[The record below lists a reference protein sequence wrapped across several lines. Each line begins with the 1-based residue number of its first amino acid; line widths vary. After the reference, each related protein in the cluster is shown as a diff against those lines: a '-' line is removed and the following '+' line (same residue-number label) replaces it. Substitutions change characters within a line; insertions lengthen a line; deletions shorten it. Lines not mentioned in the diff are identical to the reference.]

1 MEIPLLFILSQSFSN
16 LKDISVFNSFQVI
29 WCVWQTSYLYVC
41 SPFWSCCRA
50 VRSNCSI
57 GELVM
62 ISSRGIWH
70 YFFCLRSMQPQWDI
84 DLWIYYTRCT
94 YNYIAIR
101 YKNPCKAP
109 EASPAELLRITTTS
123 MSPVCRAKP
132 RKSRN
137 DRFLSSR
144 EMPFWQM
151 VLDCFLCLRAK
162 RWFSWILWL
171 LSQTCVFCKCWQ
183 TLT

>member
-16 LKDISVFNSFQVI
+16 LQDISVFNSFQVI

-84 DLWIYYTRCT
+84 DLWIYYTRYT

-132 RKSRN
+132 RKVETIGFFHPAKCHS
-137 DRFLSSR
+137 DKWFLIVSFAC
-144 EMPFWQM
+144 E
-151 VLDCFLCLRAK
+151 LRDG
-162 RWFSWILWL
+162 SLG
-171 LSQTCVFCKCWQ
+171 FCDY
-183 TLT
+183 